1 MKRLRWQILVVAVT
15 LVIVALLLLSQQPVS
30 VVTLPEAAPGG
41 IYTEALVGSMG
52 RMNPMLD
59 WNNPVDRD
67 INRLLF
73 SGLVKFDSRGLPQP
87 DLADSWGASSDGTIY
102 NFSIRQNAVWHDGQP
117 VTSDDVIFTIELIKS
132 SGSLFPQDIKDLWS
146 QIEIKRLD
154 DKTFQFKLPE
164 PFAPFL
170 DYATFG
176 VLPRHILEGIPADQ
190 LASAEFNL
198 NPVGSGPYKFDRL
211 LTSGGQITGVA
222 LAANPDYFI
231 RPPFIEQVVFRFYPT
246 SAAAFDAY
254 KRGEVVGV
262 SQLTSD
268 VLDVAL
274 REPSLAVHSSRL
286 PQMGL
291 VFLNLNNPSVSFL
304 QNENLRRALL
314 LGVNRNIIVSHILKG
329 QAIIAD
335 GPILSGSWA
344 YYEEIEK
351 FPYDP
356 DAAMQLLKAEGFV
369 LPAGS
374 DVREKDGQSLTFS
387 LVHPNDDIHTQIA
400 QAIQSDWALIG
411 VRIDLQPVAYD
422 ALLND
427 YLAPRNY
434 QAALADLN
442 ISRTP
447 DPDPYLF
454 WHQSESTG
462 GQNYSQ
468 WDNRTAS
475 EFLESA
481 RTSADFAERARLYRN
496 FQVVFTKDMPSLP
509 LYYPVYSYGV
519 DVQVQG
525 VQIAPLYDLS
535 DRLSLITEWYL
546 VTRRTLEEQTPAPT
560 TAP

>member
-59 WNNPVDRD
+59 WNNSVDRD

-87 DLADSWGASSDGTIY
+87 DLADSWGVSSDGTIY

-117 VTSDDVIFTIELIKS
+117 VTSDDVLFTIELIKS

-146 QIEIKRLD
+146 QIEVKRLD

-176 VLPRHILEGIPADQ
+176 VLPKHILESIPADQ
-190 LASAEFNL
+190 LASADFNL
-198 NPVGSGPYKFDRL
+198 NPIGSGPYTFERL
-211 LTSGGQITGVA
+211 LTSGGQITGVV
-222 LAANPDYFI
+222 LAANEAYFI
-231 RPPFIEQVVFRFYPT
+231 RPPFVEQVVFRFYPT
-246 SAAAFDAY
+246 SATAFDAY
-254 KRGEVVGV
+254 KRGEVIGI
-262 SQLTSD
+262 SQISNDILES
-268 VLDVAL
+268 AL
-274 REPSLAVHSSRL
+274 QEPSLSVYTSRL

-304 QNENLRRALL
+304 QNENVRRALL

-335 GPILSGSWA
+335 SPILSGSWA

-369 LPAGS
+369 VPAGS
-374 DVREKDGQSLTFS
+374 DVRAKDGQPLTFS
-387 LVHPNDDIHTQIA
+387 LVHPNDEVHTLIA
-400 QAIQSDWALIG
+400 QSIQADWALIG

-422 ALLND
+422 ALVND
-427 YLAPRNY
+427 YLTPRNY

-442 ISRTP
+442 TSRTP

-496 FQVVFTKDMPSLP
+496 FQVIFAKDMPSLP

-525 VQIAPLYDLS
+525 VQVAPIYDLS
-535 DRLSLITEWYL
+535 DRLALITEWYL
-546 VTRRTLEEQTPAPT
+546 VTRRTLEQTPVPTEAP
-560 TAP
+560 